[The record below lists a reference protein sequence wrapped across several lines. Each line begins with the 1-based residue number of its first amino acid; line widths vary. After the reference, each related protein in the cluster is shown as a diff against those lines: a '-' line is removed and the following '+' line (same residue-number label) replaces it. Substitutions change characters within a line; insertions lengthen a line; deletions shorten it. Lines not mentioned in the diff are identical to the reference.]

1 MLTVSEALDRAQ
13 MLCDA
18 ATQAGADA
26 ADALYYCNAATSVS
40 MRLGALEDV
49 ERSEGQDISL
59 RVFVGQRSASV
70 STADMDAGELAK
82 LVERCVA
89 MAREAPEDPYAGL
102 APGELLFKGPVPDF
116 DLDDGSEADPQALRE
131 AALAVEEAAR
141 AVEGVTNSEGGS
153 ASHSRTRF
161 ALATSHGFAG
171 GYGSS
176 GHSLSASVIAGEG
189 AAMQRDYGWHSAH
202 HLSDLESVEAIGK
215 RAGTRAVARLNPGKA
230 PVGKVPVLLDPRIS
244 GGIVGHLLSAIA
256 GPAVARGT
264 SFLLGKEEQ
273 QLFDGG
279 IVIRDDPHRPR
290 GLRSRAFDGEGL
302 PTAPRDI
309 VTGGRITGWLL
320 DTASAKQLG
329 LAPTGHASRG
339 GGASGVTA
347 SNLHL
352 AAGAISPE
360 ALMADIEEGVYLTE
374 LIGQGVNPVTGDYSR
389 GASGFVIRDGR
400 IAGPIAEFTVAGNLV
415 DMFAALV
422 PANDLEF
429 RHAVNA
435 PTLRIDGMTV
445 ASS

>member
-1 MLTVSEALDRAQ
+1 MLTVAEALDRAQ

-18 ATQAGADA
+18 ATKAGADA

-82 LVERCVA
+82 LVTRCVA

-102 APGELLFKGPVPDF
+102 APENLLFKGRVPDL

-131 AALAVEEAAR
+131 AALTVEEAAR
-141 AVEGVTNSEGGS
+141 AVDGVTNSEGGT

-161 ALATSHGFAG
+161 ALVTSHGFAG

-189 AAMQRDYGWHSAH
+189 AGMQRDYGWHSAH
-202 HLSDLESVEAIGK
+202 YLSDLESVADIGT

-230 PVGKVPVLLDPRIS
+230 PVGKVPVVIDPRVGS
-244 GGIVGHLLSAIA
+244 SIVGHLLGAIA

-264 SFLLGKEEQ
+264 SFLLGKEDQ
-273 QLFDGG
+273 MLFDSS
-279 IVIRDDPHRPR
+279 IVIRDEPHRAR

-302 PTAPRDI
+302 PTAARDI
-309 VTGGRITGWLL
+309 VANGKITGWLL

-339 GGASGVTA
+339 GGASGVSA

-352 AAGAISPE
+352 ATGTRSPA
-360 ALMADIEEGVYLTE
+360 ALIADIKTGVYLTE

-389 GASGFVIRDGR
+389 GASGFVIRDGQ

-415 DMFAALV
+415 DMFAALI
-422 PANDLEF
+422 PADDLEF
-429 RHAVNA
+429 RHGTNV
-435 PTLRIDGMTV
+435 PTIRIDGMTV

>member
-18 ATQAGADA
+18 ATKAGADA

-102 APGELLFKGPVPDF
+102 APEDRLFKGPVPDF

-141 AVEGVTNSEGGS
+141 AVAGVTNSEGGS

-202 HLSDLESVEAIGK
+202 HLSDLESVEAIGT
-215 RAGTRAVARLNPGKA
+215 RAGIRAVARLNPGKA
-230 PVGKVPVLLDPRIS
+230 PVGKVPVLLDPRVS

-264 SFLLGKEEQ
+264 SFLLGKEDQ
-273 QLFDGG
+273 PLFDSA

-309 VTGGRITGWLL
+309 VTGGKITGWLL

-329 LAPTGHASRG
+329 LQPTGHASRG
-339 GGASGVTA
+339 GGAAGVTA

-352 AAGAISPE
+352 AAGALSPE
-360 ALMADIEEGVYLTE
+360 ELMADIKEGVYLTE

-400 IAGPIAEFTVAGNLV
+400 IAGPIAEFTVASNLV
-415 DMFAALV
+415 DMFAALI

-445 ASS
+445 ASA

>member
-18 ATQAGADA
+18 AAKAGADA
-26 ADALYYCNAATSVS
+26 ADALYYCNASTSVS

-89 MAREAPEDPYAGL
+89 MAREAPEDRYAGL
-102 APGELLFKGPVPDF
+102 APEELLFKGTAPDL

-141 AVEGVTNSEGGS
+141 AVAGVTNSEGGS

-189 AAMQRDYGWHSAH
+189 ANMQRDYGWHSAH
-202 HLSDLESVEAIGK
+202 YLADLESVADIGT
-215 RAGTRAVARLNPGKA
+215 RAGARAVARLNPGRA
-230 PVGKVPVLLDPRIS
+230 PVGKVPVLLDPRVS
-244 GGIVGHLLSAIA
+244 GGMVGHLLGAIA
-256 GPAVARGT
+256 GPAIARGT
-264 SFLLGKEEQ
+264 SFLLGKEDRM
-273 QLFDGG
+273 LFDSG
-279 IVIRDDPHRPR
+279 IVIRDDPHRLR

-309 VTGGRITGWLL
+309 VANGKVTGWLL

-339 GGASGVTA
+339 GGASGVSA

-352 AAGAISPE
+352 AAGSQSPAE
-360 ALMADIEEGVYLTE
+360 LMAGIKEGVYVTE
-374 LIGQGVNPVTGDYSR
+374 LIGQGVNMTTGDYSR
-389 GASGFVIRDGR
+389 GASGFLIRDGE
-400 IAGPIAEFTVAGNLV
+400 IAGPIAEFTIAGNLV
-415 DMFAALV
+415 DMFAAIT
-422 PANDLEF
+422 PANDLIF
-429 RHAVNA
+429 RHGTNA

>member
-18 ATQAGADA
+18 AIKAGADA

-59 RVFVGQRSASV
+59 RAFVGQRSASV
-70 STADMDAGELAK
+70 STADMEPSELAK

-89 MAREAPEDPYAGL
+89 MAREAPSDPYAGL
-102 APGELLFKGPVPDF
+102 APQDRLFRGPIPDL

-131 AALAVEEAAR
+131 AALAAEDAAR
-141 AVEGVTNSEGGS
+141 AVAGVTNSEGGT

-171 GYGSS
+171 GYGTS

-202 HLSDLESVEAIGK
+202 HLSDLESAAAIGA
-215 RAGTRAVARLNPGKA
+215 RAGARAVARLNPGKA
-230 PVGKVPVLLDPRIS
+230 PVGKLPVLFDPRVGASLI
-244 GGIVGHLLSAIA
+244 GHLLGAIA

-264 SFLLGKEEQ
+264 SFLLGKEDQ
-273 QLFDGG
+273 ALFDGA
-279 IVIRDDPHRPR
+279 IVIRDEPHRPR

-302 PTAPRDI
+302 PTAARDI
-309 VTGGRITGWLL
+309 VADGRITGWLL

-329 LAPTGHASRG
+329 LEPTGHASRG

-352 AAGAISPE
+352 AAGTVSPQ
-360 ALMADIEEGVYLTE
+360 ALMADVAEGVYITE
-374 LIGQGVNPVTGDYSR
+374 LIGQGVNAVTGDYSR
-389 GASGFVIRDGR
+389 GASGFVIRDGQL
-400 IAGPIAEFTVAGNLV
+400 AGPIAEFTVAGNLM
-415 DMFAALV
+415 DMFAGMV
-422 PANDLEF
+422 PANDLIF
-429 RHAVNA
+429 RHATNV
-435 PTLRIDGMTV
+435 PTIRIDGMTV
-445 ASS
+445 ASG

>member
-1 MLTVSEALDRAQ
+1 MLTVAEALDRAQ

-18 ATQAGADA
+18 ATKAGADA

-89 MAREAPEDPYAGL
+89 MAREAPEDPYSGL
-102 APGELLFKGPVPDF
+102 APQDRLFRGTAPDF
-116 DLDDGSEADPQALRE
+116 DLDDGSEADPRALRA

-141 AVEGVTNSEGGS
+141 AVAGVTNSEGGS
-153 ASHSRTRF
+153 SSHSRTRF
-161 ALATSHGFAG
+161 ALATSHGFLG

-189 AAMQRDYGWHSAH
+189 ASMQRDYGWHSAH
-202 HLSDLESVEAIGK
+202 HLSDLESAEEIGA
-215 RAGTRAVARLNPGKA
+215 RAGSRAVKRLNPGKA
-230 PVGKVPVLLDPRIS
+230 PTGKLPVILDPRIGAS
-244 GGIVGHLLSAIA
+244 IVGHLLSAIA
-256 GPAVARGT
+256 GPAIARGT
-264 SFLLGKEEQ
+264 SFLLGKEDQ
-273 QLFDGG
+273 ALFDSSI
-279 IVIRDDPHRPR
+279 IVRDDPHRRR

-309 VTGGRITGWLL
+309 VTGGKITGWLL

-329 LAPTGHASRG
+329 LEPTGHASRG
-339 GGASGVTA
+339 GGASGVSA

-352 AAGAISPE
+352 AAGSVTPD
-360 ALMADIEEGVYLTE
+360 ALMADIKEGIYVTE

-389 GASGFVIRDGR
+389 GASGFVIRDGQ
-400 IAGPIAEFTVAGNLV
+400 IAGPIAEFTVASNLI
-415 DMFAALV
+415 DMFAALI

-429 RHAVNA
+429 RHGTNV

-445 ASS
+445 ASG

>member
-1 MLTVSEALDRAQ
+1 MLTVAEALDRAQ

-18 ATQAGADA
+18 ATKAGADA

-49 ERSEGQDISL
+49 ESSEGQDIAL

-89 MAREAPEDPYAGL
+89 MAREAPEDIYAGL
-102 APGELLFKGPVPDF
+102 APEELLYKGPIPDL
-116 DLDDGSEADPQALRE
+116 DLDDASDADPQALRA

-141 AVEGVTNSEGGS
+141 AVAGVTNSEGGT
-153 ASHSRTRF
+153 ASHSRTRI

-171 GYGSS
+171 GYGAS

-189 AAMQRDYGWHSAH
+189 ASMQRDYGWHSAH
-202 HLSDLESVEAIGK
+202 YLADLEGVAEIGT
-215 RAGTRAVARLNPGKA
+215 RAGTRAVSRLNPGKA
-230 PVGKVPVLLDPRIS
+230 PTGKLPVVFDPRVSSSLVSHLLGAIS
-244 GGIVGHLLSAIA
+244 GPAI
-256 GPAVARGT
+256 ARGT

-273 QLFDGG
+273 ILFDSA
-279 IVIRDDPHRPR
+279 IVIRDEPHRPR

-302 PTAPRDI
+302 PTAARDL
-309 VTGGRITGWLL
+309 VAGGKLTGWLL

-329 LAPTGHASRG
+329 LTPTGHASRG
-339 GGASGVTA
+339 GGASGVA
-347 SNLHL
+347 VSNVHL
-352 AAGAISPE
+352 AAGSVTPA
-360 ALMADIEEGVYLTE
+360 ALMEGVAEGIYVTE

-389 GASGFVIRDGR
+389 GASGFAIRNGQL
-400 IAGPIAEFTVAGNLV
+400 AEPIAEFTIAGNLI
-415 DMFAALV
+415 DMFAALI
-422 PANDLEF
+422 PADDLAF
-429 RHAVNA
+429 RHATNV

>member
-18 ATQAGADA
+18 ATKAGADA

-102 APGELLFKGPVPDF
+102 APEDRLFRGTPPDL

-131 AALAVEEAAR
+131 AALAVEDAAR
-141 AVEGVTNSEGGS
+141 GVAGVTNSEGGG

-161 ALATSHGFAG
+161 ALVTSHGFAG

-189 AAMQRDYGWHSAH
+189 ADMQRDYGWHSAH
-202 HLSDLESVEAIGK
+202 HLSDLESAEEIGA

-230 PVGKVPVLLDPRIS
+230 PVGKVPVLFDPRV
-244 GGIVGHLLSAIA
+244 GGSLVGHLLGAIA
-256 GPAVARGT
+256 GPAIARGT
-264 SFLLGKEEQ
+264 SFLLGTAESD
-273 QLFDGG
+273 LFDSG
-279 IVIRDDPHRPR
+279 IVIRDEPHRPR

-302 PTAPRDI
+302 PTAARDI
-309 VTGGRITGWLL
+309 VVGGRITGWLL

-329 LAPTGHASRG
+329 LSPTGHASRG
-339 GGASGVTA
+339 GGASGVGA

-352 AAGAISPE
+352 APGDASPA
-360 ALMADIEEGVYLTE
+360 ALMADIKDGVYITE
-374 LIGQGVNPVTGDYSR
+374 LFGQGVNPVTGDYSR
-389 GASGFVIRDGR
+389 GASGLLIRDGVV
-400 IAGPIAEFTVAGNLV
+400 AGPIAEFTIAGNLI

-429 RHAVNA
+429 RHGTNV
-435 PTLRIDGMTV
+435 PTIRVDGMTV
-445 ASS
+445 ASG

>member
-1 MLTVSEALDRAQ
+1 MLTVAEALDRAQ
-13 MLCDA
+13 LLCDA
-18 ATQAGADA
+18 ATRAGADA

-70 STADMDAGELAK
+70 STADMDASELAK
-82 LVERCVA
+82 LVDRCVA

-102 APGELLFKGPVPDF
+102 APEDRLFTGPIPDF

-131 AALAVEEAAR
+131 TALAVEEAAR
-141 AVEGVTNSEGGS
+141 AVSGVTNSEGGS

-161 ALATSHGFAG
+161 ALVTSHGFAG
-171 GYGSS
+171 GYGAS
-176 GHSLSASVIAGEG
+176 GHGLSASVIAGEG

-202 HLSDLESVEAIGK
+202 HLSDLEAAHAIGA

-230 PVGKVPVLLDPRIS
+230 PVGKVPVVIDPRV
-244 GGIVGHLLSAIA
+244 GGSIVGHLLSAIA

-264 SFLLGKEEQ
+264 SFLLGKEDR
-273 QLFDGG
+273 QLFDSG

-302 PTAPRDI
+302 PTAARDI
-309 VTGGRITGWLL
+309 VRDGRITGWLL

-339 GGASGVTA
+339 GGASGVSA

-352 AAGAISPE
+352 APGAESPA
-360 ALMADIEEGVYLTE
+360 ALIADIQTGVYLTE

-389 GASGFVIRDGR
+389 GASGFVIEDGR
-400 IAGPIAEFTVAGNLV
+400 IAGPIAEFTVAGNLI
-415 DMFAALV
+415 DMFAALI
-422 PANDLEF
+422 PADDLEF
-429 RHAVNA
+429 RHATNV

>member
-1 MLTVSEALDRAQ
+1 MLTVAEALDRAQ

-18 ATQAGADA
+18 ATKAGADA

-49 ERSEGQDISL
+49 ERSEGQDIAL

-102 APGELLFKGPVPDF
+102 APQDLLFKGAIPDL
-116 DLDDGSEADPQALRE
+116 DLDDGSEVDPQTLRE
-131 AALAVEEAAR
+131 TALAVEEAAR
-141 AVEGVTNSEGGS
+141 AVAGVTNSEGGT
-153 ASHSRTRF
+153 ASHSRTRL

-171 GYGSS
+171 GYGAS

-202 HLSDLESVEAIGK
+202 HLADLESVVDIGT

-230 PVGKVPVLLDPRIS
+230 PVGKIPVVFDPRVSSGMISHLLGAIS
-244 GGIVGHLLSAIA
+244 GPAI
-256 GPAVARGT
+256 ARGT
-264 SFLLGKEEQ
+264 SFLLGKEDE
-273 QLFDGG
+273 QLFDPA
-279 IVIRDDPHRPR
+279 IVIRDQPHRLR

-302 PTAPRDI
+302 PTAPRDLI
-309 VTGGRITGWLL
+309 AGGRLTGWLL
-320 DTASAKQLG
+320 DNASARQLG
-329 LAPTGHASRG
+329 LQPTGHASRG
-339 GGASGVTA
+339 GGASGVSV
-347 SNLHL
+347 SNVYMG
-352 AAGAISPE
+352 AGSVSP
-360 ALMADIEEGVYLTE
+360 ADLMADVAEGVYVTE

-389 GASGFVIRDGR
+389 GASGFAIRGGQL
-400 IAGPIAEFTVAGNLV
+400 AEPIAEFTVAGNLIA
-415 DMFAALV
+415 MFAALT
-422 PANDLEF
+422 PADDLVF
-429 RHAVNA
+429 RHGTDA
-435 PTLRIDGMTV
+435 PTIRIDGMTV

>member
-18 ATQAGADA
+18 ATKAGADA

-102 APGELLFKGPVPDF
+102 APEDRLFRGPVPDY

-141 AVEGVTNSEGGS
+141 AVAGVTNSEGGS

-202 HLSDLESVEAIGK
+202 HLSDLESVEDIGT
-215 RAGTRAVARLNPGKA
+215 RAGTRAVARLNPGKP
-230 PVGKVPVLLDPRIS
+230 PVGKVPVLLDPRVS

-256 GPAVARGT
+256 GPAIARGT

-273 QLFDGG
+273 QLFDSA

-329 LAPTGHASRG
+329 LQPTGHASRG
-339 GGASGVTA
+339 GGAAGVTA

-352 AAGAISPE
+352 AAGLQSPE
-360 ALMADIEEGVYLTE
+360 ALMADIKEGVYLTE

-389 GASGFVIRDGR
+389 GASGFLIRDGR

-422 PANDLEF
+422 PADDLEF

-445 ASS
+445 ASA

>member
-1 MLTVSEALDRAQ
+1 MLSVSEALDRAQ
-13 MLCDA
+13 LMCDA
-18 ATQAGADA
+18 ATKAGADA

-40 MRLGALEDV
+40 MRLGQLEDV
-49 ERSEGQDISL
+49 ERSESQDISL

-70 STADMDAGELAK
+70 STGDMDEGELAK
-82 LVERCVA
+82 LVDRCVA
-89 MAREAPEDPYAGL
+89 MAREAPEDIYAGL
-102 APGELLFKGPVPDF
+102 APADLLFKGEAPDL

-131 AALAVEEAAR
+131 AALAAEEAAR
-141 AVEGVTNSEGGS
+141 AIDGVTNSEGGS

-161 ALATSHGFAG
+161 ALVTSHGFAG

-202 HLSDLESVEAIGK
+202 HLADLENADEIGA
-215 RAGTRAVARLNPGKA
+215 RAGMRAVARLNPGKA
-230 PVGKVPVLLDPRIS
+230 PGGKVPVILDPRVGS
-244 GGIVGHLLSAIA
+244 SIVGHLLSAIA

-264 SFLLGKEEQ
+264 SFLLGKEDQ
-273 QLFDGG
+273 PLFDSS
-279 IVIRDDPHRPR
+279 IVIRDEPHRPR

-302 PTAPRDI
+302 PTAARDI
-309 VTGGRITGWLL
+309 VMNGRISGWLL

-329 LAPTGHASRG
+329 LQPTGHASRG
-339 GGASGVTA
+339 GGASGVSA

-352 AAGAISPE
+352 APGSVTRE
-360 ALMADIEEGVYLTE
+360 ALMADIKRGVLVTE

-389 GASGFVIRDGR
+389 GASGFLIEDGA
-400 IAGPIAEFTVAGNLV
+400 IAGPVAEFTVAGNLI
-415 DMFAALV
+415 DMFAALI
-422 PANDLEF
+422 PADDLEF
-429 RHAVNA
+429 RHGTNV

>member
-18 ATQAGADA
+18 ATKAGADA

-102 APGELLFKGPVPDF
+102 APEDRLFRGPVPDY

-141 AVEGVTNSEGGS
+141 AVAGVTNSEGGS

-161 ALATSHGFAG
+161 ALSTSHGFAG

-202 HLSDLESVEAIGK
+202 HLSDLESVEAIGT

-230 PVGKVPVLLDPRIS
+230 PVGKVPVLLDPRVS

-264 SFLLGKEEQ
+264 SFLLGKEDQ
-273 QLFDGG
+273 PLFDSA
-279 IVIRDDPHRPR
+279 ILIRDDPHRPR

-309 VTGGRITGWLL
+309 VTGGKITGWLL

-329 LAPTGHASRG
+329 LQPTGHASRG
-339 GGASGVTA
+339 GGAAGVTA

-352 AAGAISPE
+352 AAGALSPE
-360 ALMADIEEGVYLTE
+360 ELMADIKEGVYLTE

-400 IAGPIAEFTVAGNLV
+400 IAGPIAEFTVASNLV
-415 DMFAALV
+415 DMFAALI

-445 ASS
+445 ASA

>member
-18 ATQAGADA
+18 ATKAGADA

-102 APGELLFKGPVPDF
+102 APEALLFKGSAPDL
-116 DLDDGSEADPQALRE
+116 DLDDGSEADPTALRE
-131 AALAVEEAAR
+131 AARAVEEAAR
-141 AVEGVTNSEGGS
+141 AVAGVTNSEGGS

-189 AAMQRDYGWHSAH
+189 AGMQRDYGWHSAH
-202 HLSDLESVEAIGK
+202 HLADLESVDVIGA
-215 RAGTRAVARLNPGKA
+215 RAGARAVARLNPGKA
-230 PVGKVPVLLDPRIS
+230 PVGKVPVLLDPRVS
-244 GGIVGHLLSAIA
+244 GGIIGHLLGAIA
-256 GPAVARGT
+256 GPAIARGT
-264 SFLLGKEEQ
+264 SFLLGKEDRI
-273 QLFDGG
+273 LFDSG
-279 IVIRDDPHRPR
+279 IIIRDDPHRQR

-302 PTAPRDI
+302 PTATRDI
-309 VTGGRITGWLL
+309 VADGKVTGWLL

-329 LAPTGHASRG
+329 LSPTGHASRG
-339 GGASGVTA
+339 GGASGVSA

-352 AAGAISPE
+352 AAGSQSPA
-360 ALMADIEEGVYLTE
+360 ALMAGVKEGVYITE
-374 LIGQGVNPVTGDYSR
+374 LIGQGVNMVTGDYSR
-389 GASGFVIRDGR
+389 GASGFLIQDGQ
-400 IAGPIAEFTVAGNLV
+400 IAGPIAEFTVAGNLI
-415 DMFAALV
+415 DMFAALI
-422 PANDLEF
+422 PADDLEF
-429 RHAVNA
+429 RHGTNA

>member
-1 MLTVSEALDRAQ
+1 MLTVAEALDRAQ

-18 ATQAGADA
+18 ASKAGADA

-82 LVERCVA
+82 LVDRCVA
-89 MAREAPEDPYAGL
+89 MAREAPEDQYAGL
-102 APGELLFKGPVPDF
+102 APEDLLFKGAIPDL
-116 DLDDGSEADPQALRE
+116 DLDDDSEADPQALRE
-131 AALAVEEAAR
+131 AARSVEEAAR
-141 AVEGVTNSEGGS
+141 AVAGVTNSEGGS
-153 ASHSRTRF
+153 ASHSRTRL

-171 GYGSS
+171 GYGAS

-189 AAMQRDYGWHSAH
+189 ASMQRDYGWHSAH
-202 HLSDLESVEAIGK
+202 YLADLETSGAIGT

-230 PVGKVPVLLDPRIS
+230 PVGKVPVLFDPRVGS
-244 GGIVGHLLSAIA
+244 SMVGHLLGAIG
-256 GPAVARGT
+256 GPSIARGT
-264 SFLLGKEEQ
+264 SFLLGKEEA
-273 QLFDGG
+273 QLFDSA
-279 IVIRDDPHRPR
+279 IAIRDEPHRPR

-302 PTAPRDI
+302 PTSARDLI
-309 VTGGRITGWLL
+309 SDGRLTGWLL
-320 DTASAKQLG
+320 DNASAKQLG

-339 GGASGVTA
+339 GGASGVSV
-347 SNLHL
+347 SNVHL
-352 AAGAISPE
+352 AAGTVSPA
-360 ALMADIEEGVYLTE
+360 ALMADVIEGVYVTE

-389 GASGFVIRDGR
+389 GASGFAIRGGQL
-400 IAGPIAEFTVAGNLV
+400 AEPIAEFTVAGNLIA
-415 DMFAALV
+415 MFAALV
-422 PANDLEF
+422 PADDLEF
-429 RHAVNA
+429 RHGTNV